1 MFRKLQL
8 TNRGII
14 DSRTTV
20 TSISFNRNI
29 PPKHGIAFRIKLCF
43 TINHAGQRMRT
54 MLCSDRQN
62 DANGRPLERKYTVAP
77 ELPDHQFSSGV
88 IERRGHDGTA
98 GRHHVVMHRHSPSW
112 RTFGILASFAFPPNP
127 VFHDA
132 TITCIWRHAK
142 QKHQPQHGRLRV
154 NVMGI
159 QIENEENAALRKQ
172 QHPCAV

>member
-1 MFRKLQL
+1 MIGKRIESSARNRMRPETRLKLQ
-8 TNRGII
+8 
-14 DSRTTV
+14 SQ
-20 TSISFNRNI
+20 NI
-29 PPKHGIAFRIKLCF
+29 HLALALGS
-43 TINHAGQRMRT
+43 QMRT

-88 IERRGHDGTA
+88 IERRGHDCTA

-142 QKHQPQHGRLRV
+142 QKHQPQHGRL
-154 NVMGI
+154 
-159 QIENEENAALRKQ
+159 
-172 QHPCAV
+172 